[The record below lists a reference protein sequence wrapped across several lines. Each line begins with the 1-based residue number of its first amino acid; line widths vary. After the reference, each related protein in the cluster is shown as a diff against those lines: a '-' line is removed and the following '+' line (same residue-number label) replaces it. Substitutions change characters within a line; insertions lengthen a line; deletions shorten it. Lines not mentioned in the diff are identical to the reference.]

1 MTIKDIADKLSSLK
15 VYEQRELTDT
25 YSELVFCNTEKD
37 AWYAIITEVLG
48 PAVKPSGAKPAKD
61 DLKLTDEYGGIFAN
75 QTLFKKAVDG
85 VTFLAMF
92 WPWQDDEHTTLKIAL
107 VK

>member
-1 MTIKDIADKLSSLK
+1 MTIKDISDKLSSLK

-25 YSELVFCNTEKD
+25 YNELVFCNAEKD
-37 AWYAIITEVLG
+37 AWYAIIAEVLG
-48 PAVKPSGAKPAKD
+48 PAVKPAGTKPAKD

-85 VTFLAMF
+85 VTVVAMF